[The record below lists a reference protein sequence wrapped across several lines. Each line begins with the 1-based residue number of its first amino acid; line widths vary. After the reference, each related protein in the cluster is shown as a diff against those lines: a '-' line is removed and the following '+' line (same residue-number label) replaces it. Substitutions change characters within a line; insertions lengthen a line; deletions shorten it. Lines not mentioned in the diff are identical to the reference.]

1 MITPATTRVT
11 PRAKTMTRQAVS
23 SPRLRRSA
31 SRNARSRAAT
41 LGGALA
47 SILLE
52 GGGRGLLDLLAQ
64 ALVVARRPTGVPEL
78 PTLAGFGSSSDGFRD
93 TTHMLVGGR

>member
-1 MITPATTRVT
+1 
-11 PRAKTMTRQAVS
+11 MTRHAVS

-31 SRNARSRAAT
+31 SRKERSRAAT

-47 SILLE
+47 SILWKAAVDASLIWS
-52 GGGRGLLDLLAQ
+52 RSFSSRSSSA
-64 ALVVARRPTGVPEL
+64 GVPEL